1 MSNPDLVRVEAA
13 ISQLSFSEQL
23 WLMERLAQRI
33 RERSPCIPSV
43 DNQEIEDMA
52 RDPAIQRELQDIEA
66 EVSGARELLLSRAH
80 PEG

>member
-43 DNQEIEDMA
+43 DDQEIEEMA

-66 EVSGARELLLSRAH
+66 EFSMVEHDGLEDH
-80 PEG
+80 C